1 MNTNISPHLY
11 VFTTFFTAIFSFTLF
26 YQYDLDVNYFFIPIV
41 ILAILYGFINFIR
54 QCREPRYFT
63 IQTRFGFMP
72 LLRKSAAR
80 YFVWLFFIYT
90 AYQFYQVHPFYS
102 SERFQTNLIFF
113 EKLLDI
119 YIIAG
124 LPYFFLTLIFKS
136 SRIEDYYD
144 PAVRIIHIVKQ
155 ISQRAWRRHNLTSIF
170 SVFNKRYNRKVL
182 LVFLMRGY
190 FIPVMII
197 QVYGN
202 LYGAVSL
209 TRTNIDN
216 QDLLSFLFFVSAILW
231 LMDTI
236 NASLA
241 YAIESRWL
249 ENRSRSI
256 DLTIGGWLVC
266 LACYVPLNMVTST
279 LFPWAPAVESSNP
292 SDLLYANS
300 GFLYAIKIVE
310 IIVLAA
316 HIYTD
321 VSLGP
326 SVANIT
332 LKKLQTRGFYGIV
345 RHPGTVLKLLF
356 FLLQS
361 VFYKKFYQLKFIYGY
376 LMWGM
381 LYVMRAL
388 TEERHL
394 SHFEEYREYK
404 KKVKY
409 RFIPKIF

>member
-11 VFTTFFTAIFSFTLF
+11 VLTTFLTAISSFYVF
-26 YQYDLDVNYFFIPIV
+26 YQYGLDVNYFFIPI
-41 ILAILYGFINFIR
+41 ITLAILYGIINFIR
-54 QCREPRYFT
+54 QCRSPQYFK
-63 IQTRFGFMP
+63 IQTKFVFKQ
-72 LLRKSAAR
+72 LLQKSAAR
-80 YFVWLFFIYT
+80 YLVWLFFIYT
-90 AYQFYQVHPFYS
+90 AYQFYQLHPFYS
-102 SERFQTNLIFF
+102 SNKFQTNLVFF
-113 EKLLDI
+113 EKLLNI
-119 YIIAG
+119 YLIAG
-124 LPYFFLTLIFKS
+124 LPYFFVTLIFKS

-155 ISQRAWRRHNLTSIF
+155 ISIRAWRRQNLSRVF
-170 SVFNKRYNRKVL
+170 SVMHKKYNRKVL

-190 FIPVMII
+190 FIPIMIV

-202 LYGAVSL
+202 LFNAINL
-209 TRTNIDN
+209 TQNN
-216 QDLLSFLFFVSAILW
+216 LHNHNLLSFLFFAAAILW
-231 LMDTI
+231 LTDTI
-236 NASLA
+236 NASLS
-241 YAIESRWL
+241 YAIESRWI

-266 LACYVPLNMVTST
+266 LACYEPLNMVTGT
-279 LFPWAPAVESSNP
+279 LFPWAPSVASSNP
-292 SDLLYANS
+292 NDLVYANLS
-300 GFLYAIKIVE
+300 FLYVIKIIE

-345 RHPGTVLKLLF
+345 RHPATTLKLMF
-356 FLLQS
+356 FLIQS
-361 VFYKKFYQLKFIYGY
+361 IFYKRFYQLRFIYGY

-381 LYVMRAL
+381 LYIMRAF